1 MDTRVTATG
10 LLQETI
16 QAATQE
22 LDRILNRM
30 LRADPVLRLER
41 ESASNWIVVDAAN
54 QDAVMLR
61 TPSVKTCGRFMLA
74 FCAKHPE
81 ARFIDGEFEAR
92 ARSGEPMRGSE
103 LPPAGKGAADHPSVP
118 QTVVPEGDEFAS
130 PGVPVPPMT
139 FEEAFALETQ
149 RLLAIASQDAYS
161 LKVPDAPMA
170 EVIPIREGIA

>member
-1 MDTRVTATG
+1 VTATS

-16 QAATQE
+16 HAATRE
-22 LDRILNRM
+22 LDRILARL
-30 LRADPVLRLER
+30 LRNDPVLRLER
-41 ESASNWIVVDAAN
+41 ESASNWIVVDVAN

-81 ARFIDGEFEAR
+81 ARFIDGEFTS
-92 ARSGEPMRGSE
+92 SGEPMRGSE
-103 LPPAGKGAADHPSVP
+103 LPPAGKGAADHPPVP
-118 QTVVPEGDEFAS
+118 QTVAPEGDEPAS
-130 PGVPVPPMT
+130 PEIPVPPMT

-161 LKVPDAPMA
+161 IRVPDN
-170 EVIPIREGIA
+170 VIPIRKEA